1 MLVRGPATSSK
12 PFVLTMGAS
21 VRPGR
26 RGVRFGVSLLAAV
39 VAGFLCGF
47 MPRVL
52 AFADGQG
59 LGVGALFVL
68 GAVFAVL
75 VGAVA
80 VLVAWI
86 IES

>member
-1 MLVRGPATSSK
+1 
-12 PFVLTMGAS
+12 
-21 VRPGR
+21 
-26 RGVRFGVSLLAAV
+26 
-39 VAGFLCGF
+39 